1 MSLVKVLKIIMLA
14 YALNAVLLPWGSS
27 FSKYPGYVT
36 IIATILFPLL
46 TVEKGAKFKFFQEK
60 KAFFYLCMVAILALI
75 VGLIDTKMDQNFI
88 LAVLGFIS
96 LYASLSI
103 DASIFTKKDLEQMF
117 AINKCLSLVYVLYA
131 FGPFSFKYSSYDEW
145 GNTWFTLGFSN
156 PNTTGAYVMF
166 CVAMLVIEITYE
178 NQWWRKTINLGL
190 ISGLIYII
198 YMTESRT
205 ALICSFAL
213 VLAII
218 MIKRIP
224 LKAWYTDVALVLM
237 MAFIFIQIWVASKSD
252 ATFLG
257 KSVASGRQNM
267 YTTFIQELIEKP
279 WRFIIG
285 SVGTYRLENAHNV
298 AFAVVRNFG
307 FLGLICFIAFWKSM
321 IKGCMTTVGC
331 STNRAAIWALLIYI
345 VYSSAEA
352 APLIGMIPHG
362 TPILIIGRLAK
373 DHLQE

>member
-1 MSLVKVLKIIMLA
+1 MLICMLKLNMLA

-27 FSKYPGYVT
+27 FSKYSGYIT
-36 IIATILFPLL
+36 IISTILLPF
-46 TVEKGAKFKFFQEK
+46 TTIEKELKFKFYQEK
-60 KAFFYLCMVAILALI
+60 KAFFYLCMVAISALM
-75 VGLIDTKMDQNFI
+75 VGLIETNIDQSFV
-88 LAVLGFIS
+88 LAVLGFVS
-96 LYASLSI
+96 LYATLSI
-103 DASIFTKKDLEQMF
+103 DANTFAKKDLRQMF
-117 AINKCLSLVYVLYA
+117 AINNCLSLTYVLYA

-166 CVAMLVIEITYE
+166 CVAMLVIEIMYE
-178 NQWWRKTINLGL
+178 KQWWRRTINLVL
-190 ISGLIYII
+190 ISGLIYVI

-213 VLAII
+213 VLVI
-218 MIKRIP
+218 MMKRIP

-345 VYSSAEA
+345 IYSSAEA